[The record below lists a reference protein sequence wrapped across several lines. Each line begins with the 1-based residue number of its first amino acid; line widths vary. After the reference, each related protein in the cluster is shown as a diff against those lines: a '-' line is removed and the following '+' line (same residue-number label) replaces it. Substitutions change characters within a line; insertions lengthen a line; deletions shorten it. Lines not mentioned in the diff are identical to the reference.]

1 MKEKHFRLRWGLI
14 VSLALLLLL
23 SATLMTGR
31 GYAKYRTQA
40 VINDTLHYSVPSV
53 SLAKSV
59 TVSDG
64 GESQNAYDLIPG
76 TTVNPSAEVNVTDRT
91 ETPAYLYIEVVGDF
105 VPVDGTCWKKL
116 DGVTGANGGDVYVYT
131 GNDMT
136 NVPVFGTV
144 TLGEELETDEVTVKV
159 YAYLIEQQDEKSP
172 EDTINN
178 SDAARMVA
186 GPLTEVFVPAVVSST
201 ANEDY
206 TVKNTGS
213 IPAYIRAV
221 VVTNWVDENGDVAFG
236 EVPAVTYGTDWEEI
250 DGYVYYNKGVLAKSA
265 STAPVIQAV
274 SEMPAPEGCT
284 LQITVLTEAIQAEP
298 AGAVQNA
305 WHMTYQDGVWTAVTN
320 P

>member
-23 SATLMTGR
+23 SAMLMTGR
-31 GYAKYRTQA
+31 GYAKYRTQV

-53 SLAKSV
+53 TLAKSV

-64 GESQNAYDLIPG
+64 GESQNTYDLIPG

-105 VPVDGTCWKKL
+105 VPVDGTYWRKL

-144 TLGEELETDEVTVKV
+144 TLGEEPKSDEVTVKV
-159 YAYLIEQQDEKSP
+159 YAYLIEWQDEKSP

-206 TVKNTGS
+206 TVMNTGTVS
-213 IPAYIRAV
+213 AYVRAAV
-221 VVTNWVDENGDVAFG
+221 VLNWVNEEGDVAFG

-250 DGYVYYNKGVLAKSA
+250 DGYVYYKGVLAKGDT
-265 STAPVIQAV
+265 TAPVIQTV
-274 SEMPAPEGCT
+274 SDMPAPDGYT
-284 LQITVLTEAIQAEP
+284 LQITVLTEAIQTEP

-305 WHMTYQDGVWTAVTN
+305 WDMAYNNDAWSSVMN